1 MEGDFNPDIYDAD
14 FCLVKRQEFQDQTGI
29 DRKVDGEIGRTG
41 EYLRIRSPPGRASPG
56 RSAGGWGWVYIGKR
70 ETLRMRTI
78 LYLIRKEFIQIFR
91 NKFISK
97 AIFGVPVIQ
106 MLILV
111 PAITFEIKNVKL
123 AIVDNDMTS
132 ESRGLISKLEGSTFF
147 RVSYSSFSE
156 SEANNMLHKNK
167 CSMVIRIPSGFG
179 KDIGN
184 GKSCKLLATIDAINA
199 STAQLSWAYLN
210 GVIRDYNRDLLTK
223 NISTSSLI
231 LPPGIQITNRYWYNE
246 MLNYKFYMLPGILV
260 ILVTAIGFLLAGL
273 NMVRE
278 KEIGTIEQIN
288 VTPVRKYHFI
298 IAKMVPFLLIG
309 LIDLAIGLIIGKLA
323 FNIPFEGS
331 ILLLFL
337 GSTIFLIAVLGL
349 ALFIST
355 FSGTQQQYMFVAFF
369 CMIIFI
375 LMSGIFTPYES
386 MPKWAQDF
394 NLINPVSYLMRI
406 NRMVMLKGSGIHDI
420 RTELYSLTVLAL
432 SFTLLAVRQ
441 YRKTA

>member
-1 MEGDFNPDIYDAD
+1 
-14 FCLVKRQEFQDQTGI
+14 
-29 DRKVDGEIGRTG
+29 
-41 EYLRIRSPPGRASPG
+41 
-56 RSAGGWGWVYIGKR
+56 
-70 ETLRMRTI
+70 MRTI

-97 AIFGVPVIQ
+97 AIFAVPIVQ

-111 PAITFEIKNVKL
+111 PAITFELKNVRL
-123 AIVDNDMTS
+123 AIIDRDMTS
-132 ESRGLISKLEGSTFF
+132 ESRGLISKLNGSTFF
-147 RVSYSSFSE
+147 RISYSTFSDT
-156 SEANNMLHKNK
+156 EANKLLPRNK
-167 CSMVIRIPSGFG
+167 CTVILQIPSGFG
-179 KDIGN
+179 KDIVN
-184 GKSCKLLATIDAINA
+184 GKQGKLLATIDAVNPSSAEI
-199 STAQLSWAYLN
+199 SWAYLS
-210 GVIRDYNRDLLTK
+210 GVIRDYNMDLIK
-223 NISTSSLI
+223 NNIAINPLI
-231 LPPGIQITNRYWYNE
+231 PSPRVEITNRYWYNE
-246 MLNYKFYMLPGILV
+246 LLNYKYYMLPGILV

-278 KEIGTIEQIN
+278 KESGTIEQIN

-298 IAKMVPFLLIG
+298 VAKMVPFLLIG
-309 LIDLAIGLIIGKLA
+309 LIDLALGLSIGKIA

-331 ILLLFL
+331 ILLMFL
-337 GSTIFLIAVLGL
+337 GSAVFLVAVLGL

-394 NLINPVSYLMRI
+394 NLINPVAYLMRI
-406 NRMVMLKGSGIHDI
+406 NRMVMLKGSTIQDI
-420 RTELYSLTVLAL
+420 RVELVSLTVIAIA
-432 SFTLLAVRQ
+432 FTTLAVRR

>member
-1 MEGDFNPDIYDAD
+1 
-14 FCLVKRQEFQDQTGI
+14 
-29 DRKVDGEIGRTG
+29 
-41 EYLRIRSPPGRASPG
+41 
-56 RSAGGWGWVYIGKR
+56 
-70 ETLRMRTI
+70 MRTI

-97 AIFGVPVIQ
+97 AIFAVPIVQ

-111 PAITFEIKNVKL
+111 PAVTFEIKNVKL
-123 AIVDNDMTS
+123 IVIDKDMTS
-132 ESRGLISKLEGSTFF
+132 ESRGLINILEGSTFF
-147 RVSYSSFSE
+147 QVSSSTFSE
-156 SEANNMLHKNK
+156 SEANKLLHRNK
-167 CSMVIRIPSGFG
+167 CNMILQIPSGFG
-179 KDIGN
+179 KDIGTGN
-184 GKSCKLLATIDAINA
+184 PGKLLATVDAINA
-199 STAQLSWAYLN
+199 STAQLSWAYFN
-210 GVIRDYNRDLLTK
+210 GVIRDYNLDLTTE
-223 NISTSSLI
+223 NISVI
-231 LPPGIQITNRYWYNE
+231 PIVPEPRIQITNRYWYNE
-246 MLNYKFYMLPGILV
+246 MLNYKYYMLPGILV

-278 KEIGTIEQIN
+278 KEVGTIEQIN

-309 LIDLAIGLIIGKLA
+309 LTDLALGLLIGKLA

-331 ILLLFL
+331 ILLMFL
-337 GSTIFLIAVLGL
+337 GAAIFLVAVLGL

-386 MPKWAQDF
+386 MPVWAQDF
-394 NLINPVSYLMRI
+394 NLINPVAYLIRI
-406 NRMVMLKGSGIHDI
+406 NRMVMLKGSSINDI
-420 RTELYSLTVLAL
+420 SRELYSLLAIAICF
-432 SFTLLAVRQ
+432 STLAVRR

>member
-1 MEGDFNPDIYDAD
+1 
-14 FCLVKRQEFQDQTGI
+14 
-29 DRKVDGEIGRTG
+29 
-41 EYLRIRSPPGRASPG
+41 
-56 RSAGGWGWVYIGKR
+56 
-70 ETLRMRTI
+70 MRTI

-97 AIFGVPVIQ
+97 AIFAVPIVQ

-111 PAITFEIKNVKL
+111 PAITFEIKNVNL
-123 AIVDNDMTS
+123 AVIDRDMTS

-147 RVSYSSFSE
+147 HISRWTFSE
-156 SEANNMLHKNK
+156 NEANNLMHRNK
-167 CSMVIRIPSGFG
+167 CSAILQIPSGFG
-179 KDIGN
+179 KDIGA
-184 GKSCKLLATIDAINA
+184 GHQAKLMVTIDAINA
-199 STAQLSWAYLN
+199 STAQLTWAYLN
-210 GVIRDYNRDLLTK
+210 GVIRDYNVDILTE
-223 NISTSSLI
+223 NIAI
-231 LPPGIQITNRYWYNE
+231 NPVAPQRQIQITNRYWYNE
-246 MLNYKFYMLPGILV
+246 LLNYKYYMLPGILV
-260 ILVTAIGFLLAGL
+260 ILVVAIGFLLAGL

-298 IAKMVPFLLIG
+298 IAKMIPFLLIG
-309 LIDLAIGLIIGKLA
+309 LVDLALGLLIGKIA

-331 ILLLFL
+331 ILVMFL
-337 GSTIFLIAVLGL
+337 GATIFLIAVLGM

-386 MPKWAQDF
+386 MPMWAQKF
-394 NLINPVSYLMRI
+394 NLVNPVAYLMRV
-406 NRMVMLKGSGIHDI
+406 NRMVMLKGSSMSDINRELFSLGI
-420 RTELYSLTVLAL
+420 LAIC
-432 SFTLLAVRQ
+432 FTSLAVRR